1 MMRYLRG
8 RLYKAPILVYTS
20 YRGVSRTAFVSAYTR
35 AGSTY
40 LRSKCLKF
48 IDGVLRDKGTGEDD
62 SEWVGKEETSL

>member
-8 RLYKAPILVYTS
+8 RLYRAPVLVYTS
-20 YRGVSRTAFVSAYTR
+20 YDGVSRTAFVSTYTR

-40 LRSKCLKF
+40 RHEKCLKF

-62 SEWVGKEETSL
+62 GEWVGKEEI